1 MGKSKHTEELPE
13 VIQEDV
19 QVSEEVAAEVEKATQ
34 PKDAYAVPELK
45 KKDAVNP
52 YPGHTTRAFR
62 N

>member
-1 MGKSKHTEELPE
+1 MAKSKLIDE

-19 QVSEEVAAEVEKATQ
+19 VVTEELAAEVKKAVA

-45 KKDAVNP
+45 KKDIVET
-52 YPGHTTRAFR
+52 PGHARRDFR